1 MINIQTLLDC
11 FRLVIITEYK
21 LVTTGIADPLCLRC
35 CKYNVIS
42 CTAFHTCTAS
52 AHTFHD
58 VIIRHI
64 HIDRIVNFASK
75 FVQSLCQTFC
85 LRNCSRETIQNI
97 PFPCV
102 ILLNSVNNKVAGQ
115 FIRNKKSLIHV
126 SFCFVSKLGTV
137 FDVGTE
143 NISCG
148 DVRNLIFFR
157 NFFCLC
163 AFTGTRCTQHNYFHL
178 CTLSFF
184 FRN

>member
-1 MINIQTLLDC
+1 M
-11 FRLVIITEYK
+11 
-21 LVTTGIADPLCLRC
+21 
-35 CKYNVIS
+35 IS
-42 CTAFHTCTAS
+42 CTAFYAGTTT

-58 VIIRHI
+58 IIIRYI
-64 HIDRIVNFASK
+64 HIDCIVNFASK

-137 FDVGTE
+137 FDVSTE

-148 DVRNLIFFR
+148 DVRNPIFRR
-157 NFFCLC
+157 NFLSLST
-163 AFTGTRCTQHNYFHL
+163 FTCPRCTQHNNSHSIPSIFL
-178 CTLSFF
+178 FAA
-184 FRN
+184 